1 MNLEPC
7 SQEQNPTELCTP
19 FSLPPLALL
28 RGSSLPMAELQTAAE
43 RGSGPRHAPF
53 KKNMNSS
60 PPFQNP
66 GELSFEHPG
75 FQLLLKFV
83 NKRPRPP
90 PAPQGTARRAPVRQ
104 GGQAGPL
111 GPRHLGGDFISRS
124 PGKGVGQ
131 GLPSHDMLGF
141 QDAGV
146 GVYRVP
152 EAILSESGAG
162 GRGRACAPSLVPAVP
177 RRACG
182 GPDARGGQPAARAGA
197 AVP

>member
-1 MNLEPC
+1 MPH
-7 SQEQNPTELCTP
+7 
-19 FSLPPLALL
+19 FSLPPAGLAPF
-28 RGSSLPMAELQTAAE
+28 RSSLPMAELQTAAE

-53 KKNMNSS
+53 KKNMNSL

-66 GELSFEHPG
+66 GEFSFGHPG
-75 FQLLLKFV
+75 FQLLLKSV
-83 NKRPRPP
+83 K
-90 PAPQGTARRAPVRQ
+90 GTAQRAPVRQ
-104 GGQAGPL
+104 GRQAGPCQL
-111 GPRHLGGDFISRS
+111 GRDFISRS

-131 GLPSHDMLGF
+131 GLPSHDILGF

-146 GVYRVP
+146 RVYRVP